1 MFERK
6 EGEEEK
12 SVDAD
17 IDPIDHISVD
27 VYHNTLD
34 LICPSEEIRN
44 TWYEGLKHIIECLQ
58 YQKDDERYIKKLYHE
73 ADINNKGFLYL
84 SEYIELLKKLH
95 IYTDESN
102 LKNTSVESIKSKTFI
117 EGKPVVNVN
126 EFLSF
131 YRSATSRNDLMS
143 IFEKITKER
152 EGILTTQELQKFMKN
167 KQGEDLS
174 LNECKNIIT
183 EYEHKEKHAVDY
195 LNGVSL
201 SSRGFCLFMMSSP
214 SFKIENDKI
223 NSNTVYQ
230 DMTQPLSSYWI
241 NTSHNTYLTG
251 NQALSNSSLDGYERA
266 LKAGCRCIELD
277 CWDGPNGEPMIYHGW
292 AMATSKL
299 FFKDVLQY
307 SIKPNAFVASSYPLI
322 LSIENHCSIAQ
333 QDKMAKYFVNI
344 LGDLLYTKSV
354 DTNIMKLPSPE
365 ELKNKILIKAKK
377 VKFTKS
383 LSNLEVF
390 SAYEEVQS
398 FPEIQRVQSVPQ
410 NKKMQEDPYSTDKD
424 SKHHGLHTS
433 STTGDLMRLG
443 KTRSL
448 RNNDQQLFSST
459 TDDILRQRQG
469 SRLPRVKTFSPG
481 TFSQLDLFQVN
492 QTANKKQ
499 ESTLS
504 ELVNYI
510 EAIKFT
516 NFDDKREIWQ
526 MSSFD
531 ENKFEQLIN
540 GNEKRVLEYHKTNL
554 SRVYPKGT
562 RLMSS
567 NLGRHFFMKLIFL
580 L

>member
-1 MFERK
+1 M
-6 EGEEEK
+6 
-12 SVDAD
+12 DAD
-17 IDPIDHISVD
+17 IDPIGHISVD
-27 VYHNTLD
+27 TLD

-44 TWYEGLKHIIECLQ
+44 TWYDGLKHVVECLQ
-58 YQKDDERYIKKLYHE
+58 YQKDNERYLKKLYHE
-73 ADINNKGFLYL
+73 ADINNKGFLYQ

-95 IYTDESN
+95 IYTDENN
-102 LKNTSVESIKSKTFI
+102 LKNTSVESIKNKTFI

-131 YRSATSRNDLMS
+131 YRSATSRNDLMQ

-152 EGILTTQELQKFMKN
+152 EGIITTQELQKFMKN

-174 LNECKNIIT
+174 LDECTKIIT
-183 EYEHKEKHAVDY
+183 EYEHKEKHAEDY

-214 SFKIENDKI
+214 RFKIENDKI

-251 NQALSNSSLDGYERA
+251 NQALSNSSLDGYDRA
-266 LKAGCRCIELD
+266 LKAGCRCVELD

-299 FFKDVLQY
+299 LFREVLQY

-322 LSIENHCSIAQ
+322 LSIENHCSISQ

-383 LSNLEVF
+383 LSNLDVF
-390 SAYEEVQS
+390 SAHEEVQS
-398 FPEIQRVQSVPQ
+398 FPEIQRFQSLPR
-410 NKKMQEDPYSTDKD
+410 NKMMQKYPNSTDND
-424 SKHHGLHTS
+424 SKHHGLPTS

-443 KTRSL
+443 TQSL
-448 RNNDQQLFSST
+448 RKNDQQLLSST
-459 TDDILRQRQG
+459 TDDMVLRERQG
-469 SRLPRVKTFSPG
+469 PRLPRVKTFSPG
-481 TFSQLDLFQVN
+481 TFSQLDLLQVN

-499 ESTLS
+499 GSTLS

-531 ENKFEQLIN
+531 ENKVEQLIN
-540 GNEKRVLEYHKTNL
+540 DNEKRVLKYHKTNL

-567 NLGRHFFMKLIFL
+567 NLGRDLIIK
-580 L
+580 